1 MNHSFIIGKRV
12 IKELVKDKKLFIL
25 SVLAPLI
32 LIYFLK
38 LFMDGM
44 PDNYPVARY
53 VIPISAF
60 IVHFLSFLLCSIILV
75 QERTSGTLERMF
87 VSGFKKTSIIFGY
100 VIGYFGLATL
110 QAIIVLAETIFL
122 MQLDYSLDV
131 IILLFL
137 TIWML
142 AIVSV
147 MLGILIS
154 TFARHEGHIIPFIPL
169 IIFPTV
175 FLSGL
180 LIDLENLPLWAEY
193 LGMAL
198 PFHYANNII
207 QELITN
213 NIDMDIIHAN
223 FFYLFIF
230 MIGLFLVASKTL
242 KDTEN

>member
-25 SVLAPLI
+25 SVVAPLI

-44 PDNYPVARY
+44 PDDYPVARY
-53 VIPISAF
+53 VMPISAF

-87 VSGFKKTSIIFGY
+87 ISGFKKTSIIFGY

-131 IILLFL
+131 ITLLFL
-137 TIWML
+137 TIWIL

-154 TFARHEGHIIPFIPL
+154 TFARHEGHIIPL

-193 LGMAL
+193 LGMIL

-213 NIDMDIIHAN
+213 NIDIDIIYTN
-223 FFYLFIF
+223 FFYLLVF

>member
-25 SVLAPLI
+25 SVVAPLI

-53 VIPISAF
+53 VMPISAF

-87 VSGFKKTSIIFGY
+87 VTGFKKISIIFGY
-100 VIGYFGLATL
+100 IIGYFGLATL
-110 QAIIVLAETIFL
+110 QAIIVLAETIWL

-131 IILLFL
+131 IALLFL
-137 TIWML
+137 TIWLL

-169 IIFPTV
+169 IILPTV

-180 LIDLENLPLWAEY
+180 LIDLEDLPLWAEY
-193 LGMAL
+193 LGMIL

-207 QELITN
+207 QELITST
-213 NIDMDIIHAN
+213 IDIDIIYTN
-223 FFYLFIF
+223 FCYLIIF
-230 MIGLFLVASKTL
+230 MIALFLIASKTL
-242 KDTEN
+242 KDTQN

>member
-12 IKELVKDKKLFIL
+12 IKELIKDKKLFIL
-25 SVLAPLI
+25 SIVAPLI
-32 LIYFLK
+32 IIYLLK

-44 PDNYPVARY
+44 PDNYPVSRY
-53 VIPISAF
+53 IMPISAF

-110 QAIIVLAETIFL
+110 QAVIVLAETIFL
-122 MQLDYSLDV
+122 MELSYSLDV

-137 TIWML
+137 TIWIL

-169 IIFPTV
+169 IILPTF

-180 LIDLENLPLWAEY
+180 LIDLEDLPLWAEY
-193 LGMAL
+193 LGMIL

-207 QELITN
+207 QELIRS
-213 NIDMDIIHAN
+213 NIDMDIVYTN
-223 FFYLFIF
+223 FFYLLIF